1 MGQRQRILEEVC
13 AGEIENPGFSQEEI
27 QAVKASDAEI
37 LDKYPA
43 DAIKAALAAKLAES
57 ASDSSEKAASQ
68 TKPRILHFGVAQ
80 RVLVAAAAFLLVC
93 VSPVLIRNRGGSSV
107 AENASTAAVQEDVS
121 GVRVKGGYS
130 AATQNAQ
137 KLLGIQTSS
146 GPHMYIYKKD
156 GSIATRLSNRET
168 VSEGDVVQ
176 VSYNAAGASYGAILS
191 IDGNGCV
198 TQHYPQSGSKS
209 VQLVQGEEIALP
221 QAYQFDDAPD
231 FERFVFITSD
241 SAFTVDRI
249 YSAVSRDIS
258 KNQLML
264 ADLSAYLPAGTSVS
278 ELVLLKSGD
287 RK

>member
-1 MGQRQRILEEVC
+1 MGQKQRILEEVC
-13 AGEIENPGFSQEEI
+13 AGEIENPGFSQKEI

-37 LDKYPA
+37 LNRYPA
-43 DAIKAALAAKLAES
+43 DAIKAALTAKLAES
-57 ASDSSEKAASQ
+57 AAEKTQ
-68 TKPRILHFGVAQ
+68 KTPERNKPRILQFGVAQ
-80 RVLVAAAAFLLVC
+80 RLFVAAAALVLAC
-93 VSPVLIRNRGGSSV
+93 VSPVLLRNRGGSTV
-107 AENASTAAVQEDVS
+107 TENASGAVVQEDVS
-121 GVRVKGGYS
+121 GVRVKGGSS

-137 KLLGIQTSS
+137 KLLGIQTGS

-176 VSYNAAGASYGAILS
+176 VSYNASGARYGAILS

-241 SAFTVDRI
+241 SSFTVDRI

-264 ADLSAYLPAGTSVS
+264 ADLSVYLPAGTSVS